1 VKQYVF
7 YDKASGD
14 VRHVHQVLSAEK
26 GRSVEVDEDQLSEL
40 VERMVDAKATPWL
53 YTDVA
58 AASSRAAV
66 RHVDTEKRKLRTT
79 RLTARDQDRLRRR
92 ER

>member
-26 GRSVEVDEDQLSEL
+26 GRSVEVDEDQLAEL
-40 VERMVDAKATPWL
+40 VERMVDSKATPWL
-53 YTDVA
+53 YTDVP

-66 RHVDTEKRKLRTT
+66 RYVDTEKRKLRTT
-79 RLTARDQDRLRRR
+79 RLTARDQDRLRGR